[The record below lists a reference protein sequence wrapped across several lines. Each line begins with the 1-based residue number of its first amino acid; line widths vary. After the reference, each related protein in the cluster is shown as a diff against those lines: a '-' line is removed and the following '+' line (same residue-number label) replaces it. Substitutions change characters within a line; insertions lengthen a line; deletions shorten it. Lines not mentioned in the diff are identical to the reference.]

1 MAEATN
7 RKVRLAWR
15 KSRRPAKRNEA
26 DALRR
31 CHAGSEETQSL
42 DPAGGLG

>member
-7 RKVRLAWR
+7 RKVRLAVAQVEA
-15 KSRRPAKRNEA
+15 PAKRNEA
-26 DALRR
+26 DALKRR
-31 CHAGSEETQSL
+31 HAGAEETQSL